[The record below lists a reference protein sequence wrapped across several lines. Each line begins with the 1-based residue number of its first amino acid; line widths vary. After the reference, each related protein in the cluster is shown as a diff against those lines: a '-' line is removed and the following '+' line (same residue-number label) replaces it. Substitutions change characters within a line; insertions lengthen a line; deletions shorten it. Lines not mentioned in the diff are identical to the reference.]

1 MSDPAAR
8 SMAVRRFF
16 SELRRRRVMRV
27 AAAYLIIGWIIVEVA
42 ATVLPPL
49 QLPVWTVTL
58 VIVLVVLGFP
68 PAVVMAWMFDL
79 GPQGVERTRARPEV
93 DDSDAHVP
101 EPLPPAPV
109 AIPRQS
115 PAKPPSDTHDS
126 RRSIAVLPFVNMSG
140 DPGNEYFSDGISEE
154 ILNLLTKLPQ
164 LKVASRTS
172 SFYFKGKEID
182 IPTIAAKLNV
192 DSLLEGSVRRSGNR
206 VRITAQLIEVETDS
220 NLWSETYDRD
230 LENVFAIQDDIAT
243 SIVNALKV
251 TLNPKQRRSILY
263 VATTNVQAYDDYLRG
278 RKFFYAMNRRDSLRA
293 IDMYQRAIAQDP
305 KYAMAWAGLA
315 DAYSMRYRFLEADP
329 VYVAKALESSER
341 ALQLDSDSA
350 EAHASKGLALYID
363 KQPAEAARHF
373 ETAILI
379 SANAFEPYFL
389 YGACSSS
396 QGDYLKATRLYLRA
410 AEISPADYLP
420 LIYLAQA
427 YSALQRKDE
436 EMQVRRRATDLIQR
450 ALDVNPG
457 DARARYMGA
466 ANFATMG
473 DNAKALEWADLA
485 LQSSSDEPMVCYN
498 AACTFAVLGDSERAL
513 ELLERAVELG
523 WGDRAWM
530 ENDSDFV
537 SLHDMPRFNA
547 LLASLH

>member
-1 MSDPAAR
+1 MNEPATR
-8 SMAVRRFF
+8 STEVSRFF
-16 SELRRRRVMRV
+16 SGLRRRRVIRV
-27 AAAYLIIGWIIVEVA
+27 AAVYLVIGWLIVEVT

-49 QLPVWTVTL
+49 QLPAWTVTL
-58 VIVLVVLGFP
+58 VIVLVALGFP
-68 PAVVMAWMFDL
+68 LAVVMAWMFDL
-79 GPQGVERTRARPEV
+79 GPHGVERTPTRSGI
-93 DDSDAHVP
+93 DDSESRVSA
-101 EPLPPAPV
+101 PPPPVPV
-109 AIPRQS
+109 AIPKQS
-115 PAKPPSDTHDS
+115 VKPPSDTPGS
-126 RRSIAVLPFVNMSG
+126 RRSVAVLPFVNMSG
-140 DPGNEYFSDGISEE
+140 DPDNEYFSDGISEE

-172 SFYFKGKEID
+172 SFYFKGKAID
-182 IPTIAAKLNV
+182 IPMVAAKLNV
-192 DSLLEGSVRRSGNR
+192 DSVLEGSVRRSGNR
-206 VRITAQLIEVETDS
+206 VRIAAQLIDVESDS

-230 LENVFAIQDDIAT
+230 LENVFAIQDDIAS

-263 VATTNVQAYDDYLRG
+263 VATTNFQAYDDYLRG
-278 RKFFYAMNRRDSLRA
+278 RRFFYAWNRRDSLRA
-293 IDMYQRAIAQDP
+293 IEMYQRAIAQDP

-315 DAYSMRYRFLEADP
+315 DAYSMRYRFLEADTE
-329 VYVAKALESSER
+329 YVAKALESSER
-341 ALQLDSDSA
+341 ALQLDSDLA
-350 EAHASKGLALYID
+350 EAHASRGLALYIN
-363 KQPAEAARHF
+363 KQTAEAAQHF

-436 EMQVRRRATDLIQR
+436 EMQVRHRAIDLIQR
-450 ALDVNPG
+450 ALDANPA

-473 DNAKALEWADLA
+473 DKARAVEWAELG
-485 LQSSSDEPMVCYN
+485 LQSSSDEPMLCYN
-498 AACTFAVLGDSERAL
+498 AACTFAVLGDGERAL
-513 ELLERAVELG
+513 ELLTRAVELG

-530 ENDSDFV
+530 ENDSDLA
-537 SLHDMPRFNA
+537 SLHDTPRFNA

>member
-1 MSDPAAR
+1 MNDPTAR
-8 SMAVRRFF
+8 SVAVRRFF

-27 AAAYLIIGWIIVEVA
+27 AAVYLVIGWIMVEVT

-49 QLPVWTVTL
+49 QLPTWTVTL
-58 VIVLVVLGFP
+58 VIVLVALGFP

-79 GPQGVERTRARPEV
+79 GPQGVERTRALSAV
-93 DDSDAHVP
+93 DDPAAHAS
-101 EPLPPAPV
+101 EPPPLAAV
-109 AIPRQS
+109 AVRRPP
-115 PAKPPSDTHDS
+115 PAKPSSDMQDS

-182 IPTIAAKLNV
+182 IPTIAARLNV
-192 DSLLEGSVRRSGNR
+192 DSILEGSVRRSGDR

-329 VYVAKALESSER
+329 VYVVKALEASER

-350 EAHASKGLALYID
+350 EAHASRGLALYIN
-363 KQPAEAARHF
+363 KQPAEAAQHF
-373 ETAILI
+373 ETAIVI

-450 ALDVNPG
+450 ALDVNPR

-473 DNAKALEWADLA
+473 DKAKALEWADLA
-485 LQSSSDEPMVCYN
+485 LQSSSDEPMVYYN
-498 AACTFAVLGDSERAL
+498 AACTFAVLGERGRAL
-513 ELLERAVELG
+513 DLLERAVALG

-530 ENDSDFV
+530 ENDSDLA

-547 LLASLH
+547 LLARLH